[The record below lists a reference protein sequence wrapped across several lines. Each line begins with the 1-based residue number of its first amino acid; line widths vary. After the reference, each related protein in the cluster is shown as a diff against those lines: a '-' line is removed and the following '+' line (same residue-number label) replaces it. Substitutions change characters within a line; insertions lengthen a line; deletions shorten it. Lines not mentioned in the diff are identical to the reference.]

1 MENNIVYVSDNL
13 GYLYFR
19 LSFKKI
25 LWAKNYKIPFRS
37 NLKIS
42 ENKLIAAN
50 QNNILYFFDK
60 KNGEVLNIIPTEET
74 LIKNKFINNILTS
87 KKTTF
92 FLNTYGSLYAVNN
105 QSMKILWFI
114 NLNQSNDLN
123 PTNLF
128 LGNQLVKYKDKIII
142 SSNEFTYILNEKS
155 GEIFLEKFSTV
166 IKPVVNNDKI
176 FDYKK

>member
-1 MENNIVYVSDNL
+1 M
-13 GYLYFR
+13 
-19 LSFKKI
+19 
-25 LWAKNYKIPFRS
+25 
-37 NLKIS
+37 
-42 ENKLIAAN
+42 
-50 QNNILYFFDK
+50 
-60 KNGEVLNIIPTEET
+60 
-74 LIKNKFINNILTS
+74 TS

-155 GEIFLEKFSTV
+155 GEIISKKNFSTV

-176 FDYKK
+176 FIKK